1 VPDYRPERQS
11 GQFFEQFRLVRQWL
25 KMPVAVQRCWLWF
38 VVLLLALTCVVWPS
52 MAMPQSLTVDSL
64 SVPRAET
71 REPGFL
77 QRFFDGS
84 SDAALLPP
92 EQAFPVTLHS
102 VAEDVL
108 VVRFETAPGYYLYRD
123 RLDFDSATVSL
134 PDGVTIEDPNFGIME
149 VYRAPFEAYLQ
160 LPEPPVSRETV
171 RIGFQGCSDSGLC
184 YPPMQAQFVADGSG
198 GWARLDANGT
208 AGGSP
213 PAPASGSD
221 LAGLAAGVFPEGA
234 LLPMLLAF
242 FVAGI
247 GLSLT
252 ACMYPL
258 VPILSGLIAG
268 DRQRSAPRA
277 FWLSFV
283 FVQATAVTY
292 ALAGVA
298 AGLSGAAVQASMQH
312 PFVLG
317 GFAALFVAM
326 ALAMFG
332 LITVQMPVMIQSR
345 IDALARQQR
354 GGRLISVVVMGVL
367 SALIVGACSGPAL
380 IAALAFISNTGDA
393 WLGGLAL
400 FVMANGMGVPL
411 LLVGTAFGRWLPSS
425 GHWMNRVKQGFGFV
439 FLGVAVWMVGR
450 LLDLSITLALWGLLL
465 AAIALWLALIIA
477 SPWRWRPLLQVRR
490 LAQMAAVGV
499 AAWGLLLLGGAS
511 VGGVDPLTPLANF
524 DASQRDRV
532 GVVWESIDTPA
543 ALEQRLADARQAG
556 RPVVIDVY
564 ADWCVYCVQLD
575 RQTFASPAVIAA
587 LDHALRLKIDVTAM
601 SADDRALLQ
610 TLQVFLPPAVLFV
623 GTDGR
628 ERGELRVNGFV
639 DADRFVELA
648 GAALGHA
655 QPVGD
660 SQ

>member
-1 VPDYRPERQS
+1 
-11 GQFFEQFRLVRQWL
+11 
-25 KMPVAVQRCWLWF
+25 MPVAVQRCRLWA
-38 VVLLLALTCVVWPS
+38 VALLLIIACVVWPS
-52 MAMPQSLTVDSL
+52 TAMSQSSSIDSL
-64 SVPRAET
+64 STPGGET

-77 QRFFDGS
+77 QRLLGS
-84 SDAALLPP
+84 DADAALLPP
-92 EQAFPVTLHS
+92 EQAFPVMLHG
-102 VAEDVL
+102 VADDVL
-108 VVRFETAPGYYLYRD
+108 VVRFDTAPGYYLYRD
-123 RLDFDSATVSL
+123 RLDFGSATVSL
-134 PDGVTIEDPNFGIME
+134 PDGVTIEDPNFGVME
-149 VYRAPFEAYLQ
+149 VYRTPIEAYLQ
-160 LPEPPVSRETV
+160 LPEPPVSGETV
-171 RIGFQGCSDSGLC
+171 RIGFQGCADSGLC
-184 YPPMQAQFVADGSG
+184 YPPMEAQFVADGSG
-198 GWARLDANGT
+198 GWARLDVNGA

-213 PAPASGSD
+213 PAPSSGSGV
-221 LAGLAAGVFPEGA
+221 AGLAAGVFPDGA
-234 LLPMLLAF
+234 LLPVLLAF

-317 GFAALFVAM
+317 GFAALFVTM

-345 IDALARQQR
+345 LDALARQQR
-354 GGRLISVVVMGVL
+354 GGRLIGVVVMGVL

-411 LLVGTAFGRWLPSS
+411 LLVGTAFGRWLPNS

-439 FLGVAVWMVGR
+439 FLGVAIWMVGR
-450 LLDLSITLALWGLLL
+450 LLDPSLTLALWGLLL
-465 AAIALWLALIIA
+465 AAVALWLALLIA
-477 SPWRWRPLLQVRR
+477 RPWRLRPLLQVRR
-490 LAQMAAVGV
+490 LAQVAAVGA
-499 AAWGLLLLGGAS
+499 AAWGVLLLGGAS

-524 DASQRDRV
+524 DATQRDRV
-532 GVVWESIDTPA
+532 GVVWETVETPA

-575 RQTFASPAVIAA
+575 RQTFTSPAVMAA
-587 LDHALRLKIDVTAM
+587 LDHALRLKVDVTAM

-610 TLQVFLPPAVLFV
+610 ALQVFLPPAVLFV
-623 GTDGR
+623 GADGR

-648 GAALGHA
+648 VAALGDA

-660 SQ
+660 LR